1 MQKRLIDILANLDI
15 AQIIISHDNEFISKI
30 VDKIYYLTSLGLK
43 ALKADK
49 DSYWPIFFIEV
60 FSI

>member
-15 AQIIISHDNEFISKI
+15 AQIIISHNNEFISKI
-30 VDKIYYLTSLGLK
+30 VDKIYYFTSLG
-43 ALKADK
+43 LKADK